1 MLTLAKGR
9 SRSCT
14 PPNPTMPAQPSS
26 ATGALLAMRTTFPS
40 DVASSR
46 CNGSP
51 MESTASSALSSAPI
65 QLLLV
70 GDNDDFRY
78 LHELLSQTGDG
89 QLGLDHAR
97 STEEALLRLSQS
109 TYDLLLC
116 EYKAEEGA
124 TRRLLHELRR
134 KHPGAPAIFLSD
146 HMDEIAVEMA
156 LKEGCEDFA
165 AASLAGA
172 PEIPGNVRHAIDLYR
187 KERQREKTEDTLRK
201 LWRAV
206 EQSADLVMITDR
218 EGVIEY
224 VNPAFE
230 AVSGYTPG
238 ELMGQTPRVLKSGQ
252 QSAEL
257 YKEMW
262 QTILAGNVFRCTM
275 VNRKKNGDVF
285 VAEKTVTPLR
295 DGEGRITHFI
305 SNDRDITDRRRL
317 ENQLQQAQ
325 KMDAIGRLAGGVAH
339 DFNNLLMVISSYAE
353 LMLDSLAPLHP
364 LRRNVDEIQKAS
376 RRAAD
381 LTRQLLAFGRKQMQ
395 SLQLL
400 DLNQIIA
407 DINKMLP
414 RLIGEDIELVFVP
427 GEKLGKVKADPV
439 QIEQILMNLAAN
451 ARDAMPKG
459 GRLVIETANLRLEDA
474 YIQEHSMVP
483 PGPYVLLTVTDSGS
497 GIAPEH
503 LSHIFEPFY
512 TTKEEGKGTGL
523 GLATV
528 YGIVKQNSGFIWV
541 YSEPGLGTT
550 FKIYLPQARQAKL
563 ALQPPVPVEGSP
575 RGCETLLLA
584 EDEDAV
590 RQSTREFLSLSGY
603 IVLEA
608 KNGTEALAL
617 ARAYS
622 GVIDLMITDVVMP
635 QMGGARLAA
644 ELAADRPEMR
654 VLFVSGYAETTF
666 QHHGAI
672 DVTTRF
678 LQKPF
683 SLKTLARK
691 IREVLDEAKPALAAA
706 ARV

>member
-1 MLTLAKGR
+1 M
-9 SRSCT
+9 
-14 PPNPTMPAQPSS
+14 
-26 ATGALLAMRTTFPS
+26 
-40 DVASSR
+40 
-46 CNGSP
+46 
-51 MESTASSALSSAPI
+51 

-70 GDNDDFRY
+70 GDNDDFSY
-78 LHELLSQTGDG
+78 LRDLLSRTGDG
-89 QLGLDHAR
+89 QLGLHHAH
-97 STEEALLRLSQS
+97 STEEALLRLSEY

-116 EYKAEEGA
+116 EYKAEDGA
-124 TRRLLHELRR
+124 ALRLLHELRR
-134 KHPGAPAIFLSD
+134 NHPGAPVIFLSD
-146 HMDEIAVEMA
+146 HMDETAVEMP
-156 LKEGCEDFA
+156 LEQGGEDFA
-165 AASLAGA
+165 AISIADKPA
-172 PEIPGNVRHAIDLYR
+172 IPGTIRSAIDVYR
-187 KERQREKTEDTLRK
+187 KERQHQRAENTLRK

-218 EGVIEY
+218 EGMIEY

-230 AVSGYTPG
+230 AVSGYSPG
-238 ELMGQTPRVLKSGQ
+238 ELIGKTPRVLKSGQ
-252 QSAEL
+252 QNSEL
-257 YKEMW
+257 YKELW
-262 QTILAGNVFRCTM
+262 QTILSGNVFRCTV

-285 VAEKTVTPLR
+285 VAEKTITPLR

-353 LMLDSLAPLHP
+353 LMLDSLAPQHP

-400 DLNQIIA
+400 DLNLIID

-427 GEKLGKVKADPV
+427 GEKLAKVKADPV
-439 QIEQILMNLAAN
+439 QIEQIVMNLVAN

-459 GRLVIETANLRLEDA
+459 GRLVIETASLRLDDA
-474 YIQEHSMVP
+474 YVQKHSIVP
-483 PGPYVLLTVTDSGS
+483 PGQYVLLTVSDSGL

-541 YSEPGLGTT
+541 YTEPGMGTT

-563 ALQPPVPVEGSP
+563 VLQPPLPAEGCP

-584 EDEDAV
+584 EDEAAV
-590 RQSTREFLSLSGY
+590 RESTREFLSLNGY

-608 KNGTEALAL
+608 KNGIEALAL
-617 ARAYS
+617 AQSYA
-622 GVIDLMITDVVMP
+622 GPIHLMITDVVMP
-635 QMGGARLAA
+635 QMGGARLAG
-644 ELAADRPEMR
+644 ELASDRPDMK
-654 VLFVSGYAETTF
+654 VLFVSGYAEATF
-666 QHHGAI
+666 QHHGEI

-691 IREVLDEAKPALAAA
+691 IREIIDEAKPVLAAA
-706 ARV
+706 ASV